1 MSYQAP
7 DGVLKE
13 KFQRKK
19 KNNMNFTHSILQQM
33 GYKLDADGNYSRTET
48 SPQRIPDPKPE
59 SNIGETLRSIDKGKE
74 DSKKRSFVRITRF
87 SCRPLDCDNYAGGC
101 KPLIDQL
108 RYAKLIKDDDP
119 ESVQIE
125 FIQVKVPHKTEE
137 RTEIEI
143 KEA

>member
-1 MSYQAP
+1 
-7 DGVLKE
+7 
-13 KFQRKK
+13 
-19 KNNMNFTHSILQQM
+19 MNFTHSLLQQM

-48 SPQRIPDPKPE
+48 NASWVSDTKPK
-59 SNIGETLRSIDKGKE
+59 SDIRQTLRVANEGKK

-125 FIQVKVPHKTEE
+125 FIQVKVAHKTEE

-143 KEA
+143 KEL